1 MNKEKLKKGVDE
13 DLKKV
18 EKKSK
23 AFWKEFKEFAIKGN
37 AIDLHFLYLANFKQF
52 IYVL

>member
-1 MNKEKLKKGVDE
+1 MAKKNG
-13 DLKKV
+13 L
-18 EKKSK
+18 
-23 AFWKEFKEFAIKGN
+23 WNEFKAFAIKGN